1 MEPVYRDEF
10 VDRLIVLERDKPAVY
25 AEVARRLGA
34 REFVLYVD
42 LERIPIRC
50 DARRIEVV
58 PELESAVFVKTSRFV
73 MEAIRN
79 GHMTAAEAVERRLG
93 EVHDV
98 DLALAIDGAMR
109 AYTASAPSDTPP
121 TVGPVG
127 GVGGVSYVDL
137 PPLGRSPTAPSAL
150 VIGAGVTGLT
160 VAHELAERG
169 FRVQVVER
177 MRHNERG
184 GSVWVG
190 GVAASQFARIPFPG
204 EDPRRGDES
213 EMVRTQAERTLPWA
227 VSFLPDS
234 DEVLP
239 ACAQALIDQNEHNVR
254 EIAERIE
261 SWVLANGPGAPPILV
276 QARAAVR
283 GIPLDPTLAA
293 RRARNAH
300 EALSTWLD
308 HLGIANN
315 GHGVAP
321 DKALHRVLIREAIES
336 DTSPST
342 PEADAIGC
350 YPRDR
355 VVFIH
360 EEGRVPG
367 EHGYRFFPSFYR
379 NLFDTM
385 RRTPLYDEY
394 GDETG
399 RTAFD
404 NLVPTQ
410 ALNVVIDED
419 VGYAR
424 IPRQKPQSFAEL
436 RGILQDFF
444 EKLDFDPK
452 DILLF
457 EARLLRF
464 VTSSRRRLQDEVEK
478 QSWEDYIGVK
488 DFSPKFQ
495 DFLRNAPKALVA
507 MTSDE
512 IDARTHGVATVQL
525 LLDQLGTGQYAD
537 LTLNGPTTLAWLR
550 PWKDYLRRQ
559 GVDFFVGSLK
569 RVEVVADAAGKRRLK
584 PIFDGQGHPFLRDEF
599 KCPAQR
605 PVPEG
610 GDALFEDPDYVVLA
624 VPLETLWKVIE
635 ESPGVTP
642 ADLTGDLAAVDRW
655 RRVIADEVGKQTG
668 ETRPRLWEIDMPR
681 VAGTRRPIG
690 PFRDFAGIQFFF
702 RNGYRV
708 VADGHSYFLN
718 TLWGLSSI
726 TQPTYWR
733 VRRVL
738 NHHGYLSALSIDIG
752 DWYTPGQVRKSAIQ
766 ATPQQIAEETW
777 MQIQQNLP
785 PTLRGKMALPNWY
798 HLDRYLH
805 FDADGNF
812 LHNGAPF
819 LINRP
824 SDNAWRPGVEVPEPL
839 PGVPGSARPDPEPP
853 LDELAKIG
861 GGLRYQMSR
870 EGWLVA
876 GPHMRTFTHMT
887 TMEAANESA
896 RHAVNALLHAH
907 ASRAGGKMLGE
918 FCRVWSPEECG
929 LEDVAPLRELD
940 RQLVARNL
948 PHFVEI
954 LGFDRAGMPTSTDAG
969 WPAQL
974 DRLVRLPA
982 DLLLA
987 EAKRQKLDGVVTALD
1002 WLRKKETKLRE
1013 DLGVDVWL
1021 NLLKR

>member
-10 VDRLIVLERDKPAVY
+10 VDRLSVLERDQPAVY
-25 AEVARRLGA
+25 AEVARRLGV

-50 DARRIEVV
+50 DGARIAIV
-58 PELESAVFVKTSRFV
+58 PDLQSDVTVKTSRFV

-79 GHMTAAEAVERRLG
+79 GYMTAAEAVERRLG
-93 EVHDV
+93 EIHDV

-109 AYTASAPSDTPP
+109 AYTASSPSDTPP
-121 TVGPVG
+121 EWGPAQGIG
-127 GVGGVSYVDL
+127 GISYADL
-137 PPLGRSPTAPSAL
+137 PKLGRSPRRPKVL

-160 VAHELAERG
+160 AAHELAERG
-169 FRVQVVER
+169 FHVQVVER

-204 EDPRRGDES
+204 DDDKRGDEC
-213 EMVRTQAERTLPWA
+213 EMVRTRPERTLPWV
-227 VSFLPDS
+227 VSFRPDS

-239 ACAQALIDQNEHNVR
+239 VAAQAVIDQNEHNVR
-254 EIAERIE
+254 EIAERIQ
-261 SWVLANGPGAPPILV
+261 SWLADRVAGAPPIRV

-283 GIPLDPTLAA
+283 GLPLDPTLAP
-293 RRARNAH
+293 RRARSAH
-300 EALSTWLD
+300 AALSLWLD
-308 HLGIANN
+308 HLGVANN
-315 GHGVAP
+315 GPGVAP
-321 DKALHRVLIREAIES
+321 DDAVHQVQISEAIES

-342 PEADAIGC
+342 PEKDAIGC

-410 ALNVVIDED
+410 ALNVVIDQD

-436 RGILQDFF
+436 RGILQGFF

-457 EARLLRF
+457 EARLLKF

-478 QSWEDYIGVK
+478 KSWEDYLGVK

-495 DFLRNAPKALVA
+495 SFLRNAPKALVA
-507 MTSDE
+507 MASDE
-512 IDARTHGVATVQL
+512 IDARTHGVATIQL

-537 LTLNGPTTLAWLR
+537 LTLNGPTSLAWLR

-559 GVDFFVGSLK
+559 GVDFFVGSLTK
-569 RVEVVADAAGKRRLK
+569 VEVVEEAGRRRLR
-584 PIFDGQGHPFLRDEF
+584 PVFNGQGHPFLRDEF
-599 KCPAQR
+599 KAPALE

-610 GDALFEDPDYVVLA
+610 GEKLGNDHDYVVFAL
-624 VPLETLWKVIE
+624 PLETLWGVIE
-635 ESPGVTP
+635 ASPGVTA
-642 ADLTGDLAAVDRW
+642 ADLTGDLAAVDKW
-655 RRVIADEVGKQTG
+655 RRNIADEVSDVTG
-668 ETRPRLWEIDMPR
+668 QRLPRLWEIDMPR
-681 VAGTRRPIG
+681 MAATRRPIG

-718 TLWGLSSI
+718 THWGLSSI

-738 NHHGYLSALSIDIG
+738 SQHGYLSALSIDIG
-752 DWYTPGQVRKSAIQ
+752 DWYTPGQIQKAAIH
-766 ATPQQIAEETW
+766 ASPQEIADETW
-777 MQIQQNLP
+777 MQIRQNLP
-785 PTLRGKMALPNWY
+785 SALRDEMSPPNWY

-805 FDADGNF
+805 FEADGTF
-812 LHNGAPF
+812 RHNGAPF

-824 SDNAWRPGVEVPEPL
+824 RDNAWRPGVEVPEPL
-839 PGVPGSARPDPEPP
+839 PGVPGTDRPDPEPP
-853 LDELAKIG
+853 IDELAKVG
-861 GGLRYQMSR
+861 GGIRYQMSR
-870 EGWLVA
+870 EGWFVA

-887 TMEAANESA
+887 TMESANESA

-940 RQLVARNL
+940 RQLVARKL
-948 PHFVEI
+948 PHFIEI
-954 LGFDRAGMPTSTDAG
+954 LGFDRAGLPTSMDAG

-974 DRLVRLPA
+974 DKLVHLPA
-982 DLLLA
+982 DLLLG
-987 EAKRQKLDGVVTALD
+987 EAKRQKLTGVVTALD
-1002 WLRKKETKLRE
+1002 WLRKREAKLRE
-1013 DLGVDVWL
+1013 DLGADVWM